1 MKGIKDSRADM
12 EEFLTLLDK
21 TTPSDF
27 DGHTDFDR
35 LTPEQRLL
43 WLSQCARFFAEVKPL
58 K

>member
-1 MKGIKDSRADM
+1 MKEKKDSSADM
-12 EEFLTLLDK
+12 EEFMKMLDK

-43 WLSQCARFFAEVKPL
+43 WLSQCALFVAEVKPRE
-58 K
+58 

>member
-1 MKGIKDSRADM
+1 MKMDDNRDL
-12 EEFLTLLDK
+12 EEFMKMLDK
-21 TTPSDF
+21 ASPSDF

-43 WLSQCARFFAEVKPL
+43 WLSQCASFFAEVKPS

>member
-1 MKGIKDSRADM
+1 MKEKKDSSADM
-12 EEFLTLLDK
+12 EEFMKMLDK

-43 WLSQCARFFAEVKPL
+43 WLSQCARFFAEVKPRE
-58 K
+58 

>member
-43 WLSQCARFFAEVKPL
+43 WLSQCARFFAEVRPL

>member
-43 WLSQCARFFAEVKPL
+43 WLSQCARFFAEIKPL

>member
-1 MKGIKDSRADM
+1 MKERRDRRADM
-12 EEFLTLLDK
+12 EEFMELLDK

-43 WLSQCARFFAEVKPL
+43 WFSQCARFFTEVRPL